1 MNSTLSNNCPI
12 CNKPYAHTLG
22 VMGYAGPPF
31 WCQCFTTQ
39 PVPKEQWPSLGGMEE
54 LQQENELL
62 KLENER
68 LKAENKKFIEGIEAL
83 KKIWGIK

>member
-1 MNSTLSNNCPI
+1 
-12 CNKPYAHTLG
+12 
-22 VMGYAGPPF
+22 
-31 WCQCFTTQ
+31 
-39 PVPKEQWPSLGGMEE
+39 MEE